1 MKICKY
7 ILWTVLVALC
17 SACSVT
23 RNKAYTPT
31 TTQLNIQMD
40 DLEYLGE
47 SEISVDYRTY
57 LGFISKIDRIN
68 GVPYTGEEIRRA
80 QINGGYLSAPGLYS
94 KLGRA
99 TAKVLDEYP
108 QANYFVVVRQTQNK
122 TRLFLGADVSVR
134 ATVKAYSFK

>member
-57 LGFISKIDRIN
+57 LGFISRID
-68 GVPYTGEEIRRA
+68 
-80 QINGGYLSAPGLYS
+80 QINGEPYDRVERQHANLNGYLSAPKLYN

-99 TAKVLDEYP
+99 ASKVTEAFPD
-108 QANYFVVVRQTQNK
+108 ATYFIVVRQQKHK
-122 TRLFLGADVSVR
+122 TRLFLGADVEVK